1 MASLTYSLQNTY
13 LAARAQAIDFHYI
26 FAADRVLEVADGV
39 LGLDFDELTLDK
51 LEILPDLG
59 NLDRVLG
66 GDVGVAKEHQVI
78 DLVAGVEQ
86 ETAHG
91 GVRNLLIHKGYRT
104 MMETD

>member
-1 MASLTYSLQNTY
+1 MESLQGENM
-13 LAARAQAIDFHYI
+13 IDLH
-26 FAADRVLEVADGV
+26 
-39 LGLDFDELTLDK
+39 TH
-51 LEILPDLG
+51 ILPGVD
-59 NLDRVLG
+59 D
-66 GDVGVAKEHQVI
+66 GVAKEHQVI